1 MENNKPSKG
10 KLSAIIC
17 MGLALFATEFGA
29 GNLIFPP
36 FLGRNTGT
44 EWFTGFIGFF
54 IMDAGLAAAAVYSV
68 VANRRGGIDGVVGK
82 IGRVPG
88 KIMLTVII
96 LCIGPCVAIPR
107 TAATTYEMG
116 ISTLVPQLPQWL
128 FSAIFFGIVALFVI
142 RPTKVVDII
151 GNYLTPV
158 LLTVMVTLIIIGIVN
173 PAGAPIVV
181 HNTAPM
187 HEGILN
193 GYQTMDGMAG
203 VLMALMLVTAAQGY
217 GFTKGKGVRK
227 AVAIADIIA
236 AVLLGLVY
244 GGLTYLGATV
254 SGLPEFAGLKQAP
267 LMIAITNKLLGG
279 YGVIALAIIV
289 LMACLTTAIG
299 LSSVAGNYFEELTN
313 GKLKYKQVAIAVIG
327 VSFVMSNFGLS
338 KIISIAAPIL
348 NVLYPPLIVL
358 VVMAL
363 FDRKI
368 TNDRVTGFATY
379 AALLT
384 SVSGAF
390 GIVDT
395 SVLPFASNG
404 LEWIIPAVIGGVIG
418 AIAGKVLDRSK
429 VERIPDRQ
437 CA

>member
-10 KLSAIIC
+10 KVSAIIC

-44 EWFTGFIGFF
+44 DWITGFAGFF
-54 IMDAGLAAAAVYSV
+54 IMDAGLAAMAVYSV
-68 VANRRGGIDGVVGK
+68 VANRKGGLDGVVGK

-88 KIMLTVII
+88 KIMLTVMI

-116 ISTLVPQLPQWL
+116 ISTLIPQLPQWL
-128 FSAIFFGIVALFVI
+128 FSAIFFGIVTLFVI

-151 GNYLTPV
+151 GNYLTPILLAVMV
-158 LLTVMVTLIIIGIVN
+158 LLIVVGIIH
-173 PAGAPIVV
+173 PAGTPIVIE
-181 HNTAPM
+181 NTQPM

-193 GYQTMDGMAG
+193 GYQTMDGIAG
-203 VLMALMLVTAAQGY
+203 ALMALMLISAATGY
-217 GFTKGKGVRK
+217 GFTEKSSIRK

-254 SGLPEFAGLKQAP
+254 SGQPEFAGLAQAP
-267 LMIAITNKLLGG
+267 LVIAITNKLLGS

-289 LMACLTTAIG
+289 LCACLTTAIG
-299 LSSVAGNYFEELTN
+299 LSSVTGNYFEELTK
-313 GKLKYKQVAIAVIG
+313 GKVKYKQVVLAVIA
-327 VSFVMSNFGLS
+327 VSFVMSNFGLA
-338 KIISIAAPIL
+338 KIISIAAPVL

-358 VVMAL
+358 VVMSL

-368 TNDRVTGFATY
+368 TNDRITGAAAY
-379 AALLT
+379 AALAT
-384 SVSGAF
+384 SVLGAT

-404 LEWIIPAVIGGVIG
+404 LEWIIPAVIAG
-418 AIAGKVLDRSK
+418 AVFAVAGRFSNKARP
-429 VERIPDRQ
+429 ERIPERQ